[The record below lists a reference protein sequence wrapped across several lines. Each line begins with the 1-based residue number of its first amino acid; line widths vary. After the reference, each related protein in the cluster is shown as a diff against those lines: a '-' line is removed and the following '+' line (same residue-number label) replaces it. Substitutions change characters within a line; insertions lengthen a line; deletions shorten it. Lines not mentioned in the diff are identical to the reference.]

1 MSACASFAEIKDLN
15 TACETCGLLQ
25 GVPILSRHGGQAVIG
40 VSSFNGPITR
50 FSSKGQ
56 PADSVKDSLTDA
68 RLEAEVLSL
77 DLDDFHA
84 VSEIRRQV

>member
-1 MSACASFAEIKDLN
+1 
-15 TACETCGLLQ
+15 
-25 GVPILSRHGGQAVIG
+25 
-40 VSSFNGPITR
+40 
-50 FSSKGQ
+50 
-56 PADSVKDSLTDA
+56 LTDA